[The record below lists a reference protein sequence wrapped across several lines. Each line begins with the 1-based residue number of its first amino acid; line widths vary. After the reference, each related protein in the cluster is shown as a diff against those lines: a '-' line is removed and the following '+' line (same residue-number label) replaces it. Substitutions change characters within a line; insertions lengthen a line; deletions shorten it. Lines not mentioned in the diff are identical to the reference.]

1 MDDYSPLCEDC
12 GYDLAGLHASGSCP
26 ECGRA
31 IARSLP
37 AARTGSAWQ
46 QRPGFFAWV
55 RTFWRVL
62 RHPTEEFARTRIDL
76 RVKGLLAVNLIIGAT
91 LAAAPWAGVTTIER
105 ALRVGFFD
113 VEPSFMGPV
122 LVGLLVTVE
131 VGLVAFVLLALT
143 WVECLGIRFF
153 TRRRGWRL
161 TRAGAWQ
168 VCAHASFGWIF
179 CGTLAMLF
187 LAAMFSILRLYGVAP
202 GGTLDLA
209 PTLPIRL
216 DWYQVI
222 GVGGPALAY
231 FVGLII
237 FETLVYKGVN
247 ACKFAATIK
256 PE

>member
-12 GYDLAGLHASGSCP
+12 GYDLAGLHETGSCP

-31 IARSLP
+31 IARSMP
-37 AARTGSAWQ
+37 AARPGTAWQ
-46 QRPGFFAWV
+46 RRPGLFSWV
-55 RTFWRVL
+55 RTFLAVL
-62 RHPTEEFARTRIDL
+62 LKPSRTFRDVRIRGYERGLLLVNLCLAGAAIVAPWWGVLAGDPARTARQQSGAGAMAIQ
-76 RVKGLLAVNLIIGAT
+76 VGVAVAELL
-91 LAAAPWAGVTTIER
+91 LAAACLYILTWIEC
-105 ALRVGFFD
+105 VGIR
-113 VEPSFMGPV
+113 
-122 LVGLLVTVE
+122 
-131 VGLVAFVLLALT
+131 LVA
-143 WVECLGIRFF
+143 
-153 TRRRGWRL
+153 RRRGWRL
-161 TRAGAWQ
+161 THAGAWQ
-168 VCAHASFGWIF
+168 VCAHASFGWIC
-179 CGTLAMLF
+179 CGVLATLF
-187 LAAMFSILRLYGVAP
+187 LAALFSVLRLFGVAP